1 MASLR
6 SDGDINEIAAII
18 RSFRQRDPPNNHVLR
33 LPARQGRFDLRHVDG
48 EKRPAANPVDSVNAI
63 DGGDVD
69 VGRRSEVDPSAGWRD
84 EVANGLQLTSARG
97 RAAAGGGW
105 RDKHERVQGVIN
117 PVEKSD
123 RRAGK
128 VVGI

>member
-1 MASLR
+1 MATLR
-6 SDGDINEIAAII
+6 SDSDINEIAAII
-18 RSFRQRDPPNNHVLR
+18 GSFRQRDSPDNHVLR
-33 LPARQGRFDLRHVDG
+33 LPAHQGRFDLRQVDG

-69 VGRRSEVDPSAGWRD
+69 VGRWSDVDPGAGWRD
-84 EVANGLQLTSARG
+84 EGANGLQLTCARG
-97 RAAAGGGW
+97 RAATSSGR

-123 RRAGK
+123 RRAGN